1 MIKIQINNI
10 ISDSFNQGNYFQY
23 LSLMEIIVN
32 FRFFKRSYLS
42 YNSEKMKKMNFDD
55 YMNRIEKMV
64 GNINRPSSSNESEK
78 NNSTNDSLKELVNLL
93 ITFFMDIIKFP
104 LKIIANIIRKEI
116 IYTLRKDAKLYALIM
131 GLMVVLFIFFSVL
144 WLFVSTA
151 VGVYFYENGSSILAS
166 IMYSVLFQLG
176 SFIILGI
183 VVYIASGKIESLK
196 MLKKLDS
203 LKSNLKE

>member
-1 MIKIQINNI
+1 
-10 ISDSFNQGNYFQY
+10 
-23 LSLMEIIVN
+23 
-32 FRFFKRSYLS
+32 
-42 YNSEKMKKMNFDD
+42 MKKMNFDD

-64 GNINRPSSSNESEK
+64 RNINQPSFSNESEK
-78 NNSTNDSLKELVNLL
+78 NNSTNDSLKELVSLL

-104 LKIIANIIRKEI
+104 LKVIANIIRKEI
-116 IYTLRKDAKLYALIM
+116 IYTIRKDAKLYALIM

-151 VGVYFYENGSSILAS
+151 VGVYFYENGSSILKS
-166 IMYSVLFQLG
+166 IMYSVLFQMV
-176 SFIILGI
+176 SFIILGT
-183 VVYIASGKIESLK
+183 VAYIASGKIESLK

>member
-1 MIKIQINNI
+1 
-10 ISDSFNQGNYFQY
+10 
-23 LSLMEIIVN
+23 MEIIVD

-42 YNSEKMKKMNFDD
+42 YNSEKMKKMNFED

-64 GNINRPSSSNESEK
+64 GNINQPSSSNESEK

-93 ITFFMDIIKFP
+93 ITFFIDIIKFP

-116 IYTLRKDAKLYALIM
+116 IYTIRKDAKLYTLIM
-131 GLMVVLFIFFSVL
+131 GLMVVLFIFFSVI